1 MCIVDN
7 IFEAKRWIM
16 FCMGYVFTVIKR
28 SDSKCA
34 AFFPFTLTNFAYY
47 IHRERKASRWGVWWK
62 DEMMKHMLI
71 GSFIKKWST
80 WCSHEIVHYIVKYF
94 DKWIFHKSTH
104 YPCEF
109 YLKRLRKIMELSFTQ
124 AWIHICNLLKLH

>member
-1 MCIVDN
+1 MCVVDD

-16 FCMGYVFTVIKR
+16 FCMGYVLTEIKR
-28 SDSKCA
+28 NESKCA
-34 AFFPFTLTNFAYY
+34 VFFSLSLWQTLLTTY
-47 IHRERKASRWGVWWK
+47 IESLEMGRLWWE
-62 DEMMKHMLI
+62 DEMMKHMLM

-109 YLKRLRKIMELSFTQ
+109 YLKRLREIMELSFTQ